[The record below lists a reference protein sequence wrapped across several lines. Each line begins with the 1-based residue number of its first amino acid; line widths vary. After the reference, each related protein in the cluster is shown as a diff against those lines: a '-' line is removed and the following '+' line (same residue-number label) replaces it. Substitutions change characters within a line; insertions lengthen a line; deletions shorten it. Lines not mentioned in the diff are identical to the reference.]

1 MLLHSHRRRLRILLV
16 DDGVALVLR
25 RRGRGRDDLRRQRRL
40 LLRWRRQRLAIHVE
54 VCSRPNLSEL

>member
-25 RRGRGRDDLRRQRRL
+25 RRGRGRDYLRR
-40 LLRWRRQRLAIHVE
+40 
-54 VCSRPNLSEL
+54 